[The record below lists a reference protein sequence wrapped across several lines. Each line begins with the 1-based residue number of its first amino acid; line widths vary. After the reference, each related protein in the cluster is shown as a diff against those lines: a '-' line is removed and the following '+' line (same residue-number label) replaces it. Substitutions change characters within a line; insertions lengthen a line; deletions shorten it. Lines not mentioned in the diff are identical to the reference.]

1 MKKRT
6 PVSTIMTADV
16 VTVNK
21 TQKIRDVEEL
31 LKQKH
36 IRHIPVVSGKQVIG
50 MISRTDLQKISFV
63 NDFEGEGLTTALYD
77 ALTIEQVM
85 TKDLTTVQESTTIHE
100 VTDVLAANEFH
111 ALPVLRGEELAG
123 IVTTTDL
130 LKYLSD
136 QY

>member
-21 TQKIRDVEEL
+21 TQKIRDVEAL
-31 LKQKH
+31 LNEKH
-36 IRHIPVVSGKQVIG
+36 IRHIPVVSGKEVIG
-50 MISRTDLQKISFV
+50 MISRKDLQKISFV
-63 NDFEGEGLTTALYD
+63 KDLEGEGLTTAIYD

-85 TKDLTTVQESTTIHE
+85 TKNQTTVQQSATIHE
-100 VTDVLAANEFH
+100 VTDVFASNEFH
-111 ALPVLRGEELAG
+111 ALPVLDGEDLAG

-130 LKYLSD
+130 LKYL
-136 QY
+136 